1 MITDNEINDDTDK
14 EEEQL
19 PAYQAIEEKDN
30 EQEIIHNED
39 DIVEYDISIES
50 SDDIIYI
57 SVQEEP

>member
-50 SDDIIYI
+50 SDDSIYI